1 MPGNPLT
8 DPDWAPKLAD
18 TIVRIVGG
26 IRDKTTAKVLTACRA
41 IIFGL
46 IAAFGGAVAIV
57 LLIIAMFRG
66 VQALLD
72 IGLDHHNSV
81 WVSYLA
87 LGALF
92 TVAGLIAMR
101 KRFPADD
108 APGEPA

>member
-18 TIVRIVGG
+18 TIERVVGG
-26 IRDKTTAKVLTACRA
+26 IRDKTTKKVLVVSRA
-41 IIFGL
+41 VIFGV
-46 IAAFGGAVAIV
+46 IIAFGSAVALV

-66 VQALLD
+66 AQAILD
-72 IGLDHHNSV
+72 SFLDHHNSV

-92 TVAGLIAMR
+92 TVAGLVAMK
-101 KRFPADD
+101 KRFPPENA
-108 APGEPA
+108 AEAA